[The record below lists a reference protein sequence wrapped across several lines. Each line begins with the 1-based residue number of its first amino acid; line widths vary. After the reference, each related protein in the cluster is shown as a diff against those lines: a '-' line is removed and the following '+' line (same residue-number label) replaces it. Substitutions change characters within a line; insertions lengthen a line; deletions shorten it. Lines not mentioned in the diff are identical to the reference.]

1 MKISSSGISNT
12 VKRTVR
18 GNMGD
23 YKGETMRTDL
33 EMEHPDLLEAAYA
46 TCRNE
51 CDALQNELSKL
62 VEDAE
67 DSAETRERYMQLLK
81 QIRLA
86 AEKQFAI
93 GRAQRDPSRSGQA

>member
-62 VEDAE
+62 GEDAE
-67 DSAETRERYMQLLK
+67 DSAETRERYMQRFLRQSARK
-81 QIRLA
+81 T
-86 AEKQFAI
+86 
-93 GRAQRDPSRSGQA
+93 PRSVCVRRQVVIFF